1 MALKRPPAVET
12 VDPVEPVVHAPRA
25 VTAATAT
32 VVLGKSSA
40 WATWKFGNN
49 EFQKEAWRLY
59 DIVGELRFLAAWI
72 GDSISQCRLYVTKID
87 KGEETGEVE
96 DQRIAEL
103 ASMPLGTGS
112 QRDDNLRLLGIDLA
126 VAGEAWIVGENAA
139 TPNPEGWFVLS
150 GDQVKREGGIV
161 TVRRPLQM
169 GGEILRLTDGRDLLI
184 RVWRPHPNDI
194 YQSDSPTRSAI
205 PPLREIELLT
215 KREFAELESRLT
227 GPGLMPMPE
236 GFDFP
241 HGEGEPEGVQGFMGQ
256 IQNVAAQNIQD
267 QSSAAAL
274 VPIMFTVPDH
284 MMENVD
290 KIKPINFWSPL
301 SDNILPM
308 KQAAISRVAASFEIP
323 SSLLGD
329 GLGTANH
336 WSAWAISEEG
346 IKRIKPYLSCIAD
359 TLTRGFLIP
368 LLEREGVADADRY
381 AYTFDVSPLAV
392 RPNRMDE
399 AIQLWDRGLIA
410 GTETVKS
417 GAFTVEQMPQGQER
431 VIELVYKAV
440 AQAPTLITEPVIQQ
454 LLGLSSG
461 PVPVSGGDEEQPAV
475 EELPD
480 VDRPADSM
488 PDTLDDGPD
497 DSPSAPGTST
507 MNPLHMAAKATVL
520 RALELAGGR
529 LVKVGDRK
537 GHLAGVPHHE
547 LHTRVGPLL
556 NHRIDPLLRGA
567 WVHVET
573 LAQDL
578 GVPGSQLQYQLSTY
592 CRDLLLTGTPHSD
605 KRLAAW
611 LKDVS

>member
-1 MALKRPPAVET
+1 MALKRLPTA
-12 VDPVEPVVHAPRA
+12 EPEAEAEVPRPRA

-32 VVLGKSSA
+32 VVLGKNSA
-40 WATWKFGNN
+40 WATWRFGNRDWQI
-49 EFQKEAWRLY
+49 ESWRLF
-59 DIVGELRFLAAWI
+59 DIVGELRFLASWI
-72 GDSISQCRLYVTKID
+72 GDSVSQCRLYVTKID
-87 KGEETGEVE
+87 ETGEETGEVE
-96 DQRIAEL
+96 DRRIAEL
-103 ASMPLGTGS
+103 AAVPLGTGS

-126 VAGEAWIVGENAA
+126 VAGEAWIVGEKAA
-139 TPNPEGWFVLS
+139 TSKPGGWFVLS
-150 GDQVKREGGIV
+150 GGQVKREAGVI
-161 TVRRPLQM
+161 TVRRPLQL
-169 GGEILRLTDGRDLLI
+169 GGDVLTLTDGRDLLI
-184 RVWRPHPNDI
+184 RAWRPHPNDI
-194 YQSDSPTRSAI
+194 FQSDSPTRSAI

-241 HGEGEPEGVQGFMGQ
+241 RGEGEPEGVQGFIAQ

-284 MMENVD
+284 MMEHVD
-290 KIKPINFWSPL
+290 KIHPINFWSPL

-308 KQAAISRVAASFEIP
+308 KQAAIARVAASFEIP

-346 IKRIKPYLSCIAD
+346 IKRIKPYLACIAD

-368 LLEREGVADADRY
+368 ALEREGIPDADRY
-381 AYTFDVSPLAV
+381 AYAFDTSPLSV
-392 RPNRMDE
+392 RPNRLPE
-399 AIQLWDRGLIA
+399 ALDLRDRFLLKDD
-410 GTETVKS
+410 ETVKA
-417 GAFTVEQMPQGQER
+417 GAFTTEQMPTEQER
-431 VIELVYKAV
+431 IKMLLFQAV
-440 AQAPTLITEPVIQQ
+440 AANPQ
-454 LLGLSSG
+454 LLTDPGIQSALGISRQAIPIQG
-461 PVPVSGGDEEQPAV
+461 APVDEPKALPPAA
-475 EELPD
+475 EDE
-480 VDRPADSM
+480 A
-488 PDTLDDGPD
+488 DGPPTTVD
-497 DSPSAPGTST
+497 EGPGETAPSPATSS

-520 RALELAGGR
+520 RALELAGAR

-556 NHRIDPLLRGA
+556 NHKIDPLLRGA

-578 GVPGSQLQYQLSTY
+578 GVPGEGLQRTLSAY
-592 CRDLLLTGTPHSD
+592 CRDLLLTGTAHSD

-611 LKDVS
+611 LEVPS